1 MRELFLFIR
10 RVSRRLLGNFVAV
23 MRLQGNFRPHHFD
36 NKEGEKAMTT
46 KVARCRRFRNFMYST
61 RERAARD
68 IAAAFE
74 HHRSRF
80 DRYCLANLKLRL
92 RLPWSFVLSLHRD
105 GERMLSTEAVSRK
118 LGVAPGLTIVNGC
131 PLGELKPEDL
141 SPEQGGLR

>member
-1 MRELFLFIR
+1 M
-10 RVSRRLLGNFVAV
+10 S
-23 MRLQGNFRPHHFD
+23 
-36 NKEGEKAMTT
+36 T

-74 HHRSRF
+74 RHRTQF
-80 DRYCLANLKLRL
+80 DHYCLNNLKLRL
-92 RLPWSFVLSLHRD
+92 RLPWRFVLSVHRD
-105 GERMLSTEAVSRK
+105 GKRLLSTEAVSRK
-118 LGVAPGLTIVNGC
+118 LGLTPGLTITNSR